1 MSFNLYFIK
10 ILILVIL
17 GCDMLILKIN
27 FKN

>member
-10 ILILVIL
+10 ILILVFL